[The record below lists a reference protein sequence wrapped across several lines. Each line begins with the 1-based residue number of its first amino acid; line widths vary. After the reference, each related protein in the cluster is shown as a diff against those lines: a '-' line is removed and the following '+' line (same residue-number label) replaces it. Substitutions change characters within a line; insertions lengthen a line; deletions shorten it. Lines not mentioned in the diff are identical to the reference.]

1 MGWRRGR
8 VMAAFLRW
16 TQSCIL
22 LSSWL
27 WGCGGR
33 LDHEVGSKPPDAA
46 AGAPASATGGAPTV
60 GDCGTVPQRVEAPIE
75 IAPLPGGVQM
85 FAELWSSRNDLVA
98 GVGEHVIYCGSTSAL
113 HASGGSCVDLGV
125 PADLLI
131 PDSSPFDDQ
140 DPWSAWGS
148 ATDDFYFVQWGSVL
162 HYDGRNWAERE
173 ELGKPVLEVTGSGP
187 NELWLTDM
195 DHVNWHFVNGALE
208 KIPPYIGSYVTEL
221 HGGGPGEVWG
231 IRVSAARSQRDTP
244 RELMHYVRGERW
256 TGTGLVGIVSF
267 SVTSAT
273 NAWATDGSFLYHYD
287 GQCWSEFADPASTL
301 EISHAPLRDVWAH
314 RPDDVWLTAGDAH
327 LRHWNGHGWALMSLP
342 TQGALGDIWGTP
354 RGVWVLEEG
363 QDGAGAYYFVPYV
376 G

>member
-1 MGWRRGR
+1 
-8 VMAAFLRW
+8 
-16 TQSCIL
+16 
-22 LSSWL
+22 
-27 WGCGGR
+27 
-33 LDHEVGSKPPDAA
+33 
-46 AGAPASATGGAPTV
+46 
-60 GDCGTVPQRVEAPIE
+60 
-75 IAPLPGGVQM
+75 
-85 FAELWSSRNDLVA
+85 
-98 GVGEHVIYCGSTSAL
+98 
-113 HASGGSCVDLGV
+113 
-125 PADLLI
+125 
-131 PDSSPFDDQ
+131 
-140 DPWSAWGS
+140 
-148 ATDDFYFVQWGSVL
+148 
-162 HYDGRNWAERE
+162 
-173 ELGKPVLEVTGSGP
+173 
-187 NELWLTDM
+187 M

>member
-1 MGWRRGR
+1 
-8 VMAAFLRW
+8 
-16 TQSCIL
+16 
-22 LSSWL
+22 
-27 WGCGGR
+27 
-33 LDHEVGSKPPDAA
+33 
-46 AGAPASATGGAPTV
+46 
-60 GDCGTVPQRVEAPIE
+60 
-75 IAPLPGGVQM
+75 
-85 FAELWSSRNDLVA
+85 
-98 GVGEHVIYCGSTSAL
+98 
-113 HASGGSCVDLGV
+113 V

-256 TGTGLVGIVSF
+256 TGTGLVGPREKRQGLTVCACSRELARRGL
-267 SVTSAT
+267 SAS
-273 NAWATDGSFLYHYD
+273 G
-287 GQCWSEFADPASTL
+287 
-301 EISHAPLRDVWAH
+301 
-314 RPDDVWLTAGDAH
+314 
-327 LRHWNGHGWALMSLP
+327 
-342 TQGALGDIWGTP
+342 
-354 RGVWVLEEG
+354 
-363 QDGAGAYYFVPYV
+363 GAGARLWGGGVNGSAMTAPMNASARSNV
-376 G
+376 WQSAVSTSRSIRLPLGSNTPS